1 MSLIV
6 ASDGGPRPQQLLGQ
20 WASLGDGGNVGLS
33 VQAGGRGFSP
43 LQIEATYRAG
53 IPGLL
58 EREDVTASVGLSSRT
73 RTPIHAWT
81 LRLNAGDP
89 PTAGAARS
97 QINSYPVIVQG
108 GRYVIRATIR
118 LSGWVSIEG
127 SECCIL
133 QLKHDGSKYPSPQAG
148 GQGPPLMLSARG
160 GRLVWSRGVVDEDM
174 GGTDAAGYRT
184 WAQGDN
190 AADDVPSRPITDGWM
205 DVRIAL
211 CADHRPECGSAD
223 VYMNGNLW
231 VSYRGATLHPPSI
244 VAGGCVPA
252 NCSLALYEYA
262 RPKAVDRK
270 LQIRR
275 FEISEA
281 P

>member
-1 MSLIV
+1 MMCIV
-6 ASDGGPRPQQLLGQ
+6 AQDGGPRPQQLLGD
-20 WASLGDGGNVGLS
+20 WPALGNGGNVGLT
-33 VQAGGRGFSP
+33 VQGHGRSFTP
-43 LQIEATYRAG
+43 LQIEAMYRPG
-53 IPGLL
+53 IPRLL
-58 EREDVTASVGLSSRT
+58 EREDVTESVGLSSRT

-81 LRLNAGDP
+81 LRLNADDP

-97 QINSYPVIVQG
+97 QVNSYPVIVQG
-108 GRYVIRATIR
+108 GRYTIGTAIR
-118 LSGWVSIEG
+118 LPGWQAIEG
-127 SECCIL
+127 SDCTLL
-133 QLKHDGSKYPSPQAG
+133 QIKQAGDQYPAPQAG
-148 GQGPPLMLSARG
+148 GQRPTLMLTARG
-160 GRLVWSRGVVDEDM
+160 SRLIWRHAVLDPDM

-190 AADDVPSRPITDGWM
+190 AADDAPERPITDGWM
-205 DVRIAL
+205 DFRIVL
-211 CADHRPECGSAD
+211 CADHRPDHGSAD
-223 VYMNGNLW
+223 VYVNGNLW